1 VEVPDPLQNRLRVG
15 RVPSHHLAL
24 ALGFACGW
32 GGSGTARWER

>member
-24 ALGFACGW
+24 GFACGL
-32 GGSGTARWER
+32 GGTARWER